1 MTKILRISP
10 THSGGHDAW
19 QVEMDDSCVCVCA
32 SQASALAY
40 VERMLRLL
48 ERSGVPCE
56 AVLTHEARPVR
67 IAA

>member
-32 SQASALAY
+32 SQSSALAY
-40 VERMLRLL
+40 AERMESLL
-48 ERSGVPCE
+48 EKGGMPCE
-56 AVLTHEARPVR
+56 VVLSHEARPVR